1 MSMQPHSNDPIG
13 PDGQAAGSGPAGTP
27 PQSPGTPDW
36 QQGLG
41 SAGSAQPV
49 NPAAAPAPEVPAS
62 GVGPQTPTV
71 PDWQQGLG
79 TPTASTP
86 SAPAPQAPGA
96 SVAPQPAYGSMPDA
110 NTATVTPAAKSGFP
124 KLAIATAAVVVV
136 LVLAVVGYFM
146 LAKGNNRPSARPSAN
161 NAAQTSA
168 NHAKK
173 TAVALDTFTGA
184 SLAVPADMSGFNS
197 DIGTTSNHDFLTPGS
212 SPTNGGCELGFG
224 TQTAAQLPGAT
235 IDEVVTPGINS
246 LKNSGVTVDGPK
258 AGTALI
264 LKDGSGKEYSLPT
277 ITYTFIQGSKHGA
290 TNYSLAITK
299 DGNRTY
305 VRRACATNGS
315 IDSAK
320 MNLLEQKASQITVTP
335 LP

>member
-1 MSMQPHSNDPIG
+1 MQPHSNDPIG
-13 PDGQAAGSGPAGTP
+13 PDGQAADAGQAGAPAQG
-27 PQSPGTPDW
+27 PGTPDW

-41 SAGSAQPV
+41 TANPGQPV
-49 NPAAAPAPEVPAS
+49 NPTAVPAPGVPAS
-62 GVGPQTPTV
+62 GVGAPAAP
-71 PDWQQGLG
+71 
-79 TPTASTP
+79 AP
-86 SAPAPQAPGA
+86 SVPAPQAPGA
-96 SVAPQPAYGSMPDA
+96 PVAPQPVYGTTPDVSMS
-110 NTATVTPAAKSGFP
+110 TVTPAAKSGFP
-124 KLAIATAAVVVV
+124 KLAVITAAVVVV
-136 LVLAVVGYFM
+136 LVLAAVGYFV
-146 LAKGNNRPSARPSAN
+146 LTKGKNHPSAN

-184 SLAVPADMSGFNS
+184 SLAVPADMSGFNN

-212 SPTNGGCELGFG
+212 SSTNGGCELGFG

-246 LKNSGVTVDGPK
+246 LKNNGVTVDGPK
-258 AGTALI
+258 AGAALI
-264 LKDGSGKEYSLPT
+264 LKDASGKEYSLPT
-277 ITYTFIQGSKHGA
+277 ITYTFTQGNKHGA

-305 VRRACATNGS
+305 VRRSCATNGS
-315 IDSAK
+315 IDSVK
-320 MNLLEQKASQITVTP
+320 MNLLEQKAGQITVTP